1 MLLLLMAGDPTVP
14 GDGRG
19 KAAFEEGNER
29 AGRGA
34 LQEAEEAYRQA
45 ADEGHPT
52 AAAYAGVFA
61 ESRGDLDQARTL
73 YGQAD
78 EGGDGFGSFRL
89 GMLLSRSGD
98 WDGATGAWERADERG
113 QERPPFDAA
122 AVLGETR
129 SDPAA
134 AGAGEGRSAFANPVL
149 LGAVTVLVAIVGVFL
164 AYNANTG
171 LPFVPTRELKVDI
184 PNGAALLPGNQVL
197 AGGYHVGLVSDM
209 RPVRLPG
216 GGVGA
221 QVILQLSPSY
231 GRVPVDST
239 ATISPRSLLGL
250 KYVELHYGS
259 SKRTIPD
266 GGTLP
271 AAQTTVPVQFDDIN
285 KMFNTRT
292 RTAVKQDLAGFGDV
306 LAARGSSLNDTFAA
320 LPALLLHLG
329 RVAGYLSAPS
339 TELTRFFSALNGFFS
354 TVSPAAAVQVRLLG
368 DQATTF
374 EAISRSASDLE
385 NTIRESPPTLAV
397 STDSLRYQQ
406 PFLVDLTRFSNYLR
420 PATASLRAAL
430 PSLNPALEA
439 GIRVLPLTPSMNAK
453 LRAVLAALRSLALD
467 PGTNMALNGL
477 TQTVGI
483 LDPTVKYLG
492 PFVTVCNS
500 WNMMW
505 SNLADGV
512 SEQTNFGNAQRA
524 LIMFGNHQTNNVGS
538 QGATAPANG
547 YLSTP
552 ADQAA
557 KKLTGGADAE
567 YYHGPAYAAAVTGNG
582 QADCE
587 GGQRGYPVR
596 LNHYDAQ
603 GHPNL
608 VTDAHNPGAQGTAYS
623 GLSRVPPGE
632 TFSREPTTGPRLPFV
647 PGTN

>member
-1 MLLLLMAGDPTVP
+1 LLLLMAGDASAPT
-14 GDGRG
+14 DDRG
-19 KAAFEEGNER
+19 QAAFEDGNRQAEQ
-29 AGRGA
+29 GA
-34 LQEAEEAYRQA
+34 LKEAEEAYRRA
-45 ADEGHPT
+45 AGEGHAT

-61 ESRGDLDQARTL
+61 ESHGDPEQAETL
-73 YGQAD
+73 YRQAD

-89 GMLLSRSGD
+89 GMLLSRTNR
-98 WDGATGAWERADERG
+98 WDAAREAWERADERG

-122 AVLGETR
+122 AVLGETT
-129 SDPAA
+129 SEPAV

-184 PNGAALLPGNQVL
+184 PNGSALLAGNQVL

-209 RPVRLPG
+209 RPVRLPNG
-216 GGVGA
+216 SVGA

-259 SKRTIPD
+259 SKRIIPD

-271 AAQTTVPVQFDDIN
+271 AAQTAVPVQFDDIN
-285 KMFNTRT
+285 KLFDTRT
-292 RTAVKQDLAGFGDV
+292 RTAVKRDLVGFGDV

-354 TVSPAAAVQVRLLG
+354 TVSPVAAVQVRLFG

-385 NTIRESPPTLAV
+385 NTIKESPPTLSV
-397 STDSLRYQQ
+397 STDSLRAQQ
-406 PFLVDLTRFSNYLR
+406 PFLVDLTRFSNYMR

-430 PSLNPALEA
+430 PYLNPALVA
-439 GIRVLPLTPSMNAK
+439 GIKVLPRTPSMNTK
-453 LRAVLAALRSLALD
+453 LEAVLAALRSLARD
-467 PGTNMALNGL
+467 PGTNIALNGL

-483 LDPTVKYLG
+483 LGPMVRYLG
-492 PFVTVCNS
+492 PFVSVCNS
-500 WNMMW
+500 WNTMW

-547 YLSTP
+547 YLNTP
-552 ADQAA
+552 ADQVA
-557 KKLTGGADAE
+557 KKATGGADAE
-567 YYHGPAYAAAVTGNG
+567 YYHGPAYAAAVTSHGT
-582 QADCE
+582 ADCE
-587 GGQRGYPVR
+587 AGQRGYPLR

-632 TFSREPTTGPRLPFV
+632 TYSRKPTTGPQLPFV
-647 PGTN
+647 PGNN